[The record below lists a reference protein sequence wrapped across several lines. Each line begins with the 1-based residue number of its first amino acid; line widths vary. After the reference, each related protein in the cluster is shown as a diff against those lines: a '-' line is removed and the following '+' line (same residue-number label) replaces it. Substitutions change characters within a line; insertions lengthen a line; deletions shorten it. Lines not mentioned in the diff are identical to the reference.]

1 MSKVAIIT
9 DSTSYI
15 PANMLQSLP
24 VSVVPLQVIFGH
36 DVFYDNVTI
45 HPEEFYTRL
54 QTNKVNPST
63 SQPSPEAFKHL
74 YLKLLDDGYD
84 VLTIVISS
92 KLSGTMDSALQA
104 QAELPGAPVEVL
116 DTWSTSMA
124 MGYLVL
130 TVARAAAQ
138 GATLHECKT
147 LAEMGKEKIGALFTV
162 STLEYLHRGGRI
174 GGAAAFLGTTLDLK
188 PILTL
193 KEGKIEAMER
203 VRTLSKASDRL
214 VDIFL
219 ERANGHKTIR
229 LGFLHAKA
237 KEEATALME
246 KVHARIPSNMISES
260 ILAEVSPVIGT
271 HTGPGTIGI
280 AYMLGM

>member
-1 MSKVAIIT
+1 
-9 DSTSYI
+9 
-15 PANMLQSLP
+15 
-24 VSVVPLQVIFGH
+24 
-36 DVFYDNVTI
+36 
-45 HPEEFYTRL
+45 
-54 QTNKVNPST
+54 
-63 SQPSPEAFKHL
+63 
-74 YLKLLDDGYD
+74 
-84 VLTIVISS
+84 
-92 KLSGTMDSALQA
+92 
-104 QAELPGAPVEVL
+104 
-116 DTWSTSMA
+116 
-124 MGYLVL
+124 MGYQVL

-147 LAEMGKEKIGALFTV
+147 LAEIARDKTGALFTV

-214 VDIFL
+214 VELFL
-219 ERANGHKTIR
+219 EQAQGHHTVR
-229 LGFLHAKA
+229 LGILHAKA
-237 KEEATALME
+237 QDEGAALMK
-246 KVHARIPSNMISES
+246 KVQDRLPTSMISEA

>member
-1 MSKVAIIT
+1 MSKVAIVS
-9 DSTSYI
+9 DSTANI
-15 PANMLQSLP
+15 PASMLHNLP
-24 VSVVPLQVIFGH
+24 VSVVPLNVIFGH
-36 DVFYDNVTI
+36 ETFFDGVTI
-45 HPEEFYTRL
+45 KSDDFYTRL
-54 QTNKVNPST
+54 QTSKVNPST
-63 SQPSPEAFKHL
+63 SQPSPEAFKSL
-74 YLKLLDDGYD
+74 FLKLLDDGYD
-84 VLTIVISS
+84 VMTIVISA

-104 QAELPGAPVEVL
+104 QAELPGAPIEVM
-116 DTWSTSMA
+116 DTYSTSMA
-124 MGYLVL
+124 MGYQVL

-138 GATLHECKT
+138 GASLHECKV
-147 LAEMGKEKIGALFTV
+147 LAEIAREKTGALFTV

-214 VDIFL
+214 VELFL
-219 ERANGHKTIR
+219 EQAQGHKTVR

-237 KEEATALME
+237 EEEAAALME
-246 KVHARIPSNMISES
+246 KVKQRIPASMISEA
-260 ILAEVSPVIGT
+260 ILAEVSPTIGT

>member
-1 MSKVAIIT
+1 MSKVAIVT
-9 DSTSYI
+9 DSTANI
-15 PANMLQSLP
+15 PASMLQNLP
-24 VSVVPLQVIFGH
+24 VSVVPLHVIFGH
-36 DVFYDNVTI
+36 ETFYDGVTI
-45 HPEEFYTRL
+45 QSDDFYTRL
-54 QTNKVNPST
+54 QTSKVNPST

-84 VLTIVISS
+84 VMTIVISS

-174 GGAAAFLGTTLDLK
+174 GGAAAFLGTSLDLK

-219 ERANGHKTIR
+219 EHANGHQTIR

-237 KEEATALME
+237 KEEAEALME
-246 KVHARIPSNMISES
+246 KVKQRVPASMISEA
-260 ILAEVSPVIGT
+260 ILAEVSPVIGI

>member
-1 MSKVAIIT
+1 MSKVAIVS
-9 DSTSYI
+9 DSTANI
-15 PANMLQSLP
+15 PASMLQNLP
-24 VSVVPLQVIFGH
+24 VSVVPLNVIFGNETFF
-36 DVFYDNVTI
+36 DGVTI
-45 HPEEFYTRL
+45 KSDEFYTRL
-54 QTNKVNPST
+54 QTGKVNPST
-63 SQPSPEAFKHL
+63 SQPSPEAFKSL
-74 YLKLLDDGYD
+74 FLKLLDDGYD
-84 VLTIVISS
+84 VMTIVISS

-104 QAELPGAPVEVL
+104 QAELPGAPIEVL
-116 DTWSTSMA
+116 DTYSTSMA
-124 MGYLVL
+124 MGYQVL

-138 GATLHECKT
+138 GASLHECKV
-147 LAEMGKEKIGALFTV
+147 LAEIAREKTGALFTV

-214 VDIFL
+214 VELFL
-219 ERANGHKTIR
+219 EQAQGHKTVR

-237 KEEATALME
+237 EEEAAALME
-246 KVHARIPSNMISES
+246 KVRQRIPASMINEA
-260 ILAEVSPVIGT
+260 ILAEVSPTIGT

>member
-1 MSKVAIIT
+1 MSKVAIVS
-9 DSTSYI
+9 DSTANI
-15 PANMLQSLP
+15 PASMLQNLP
-24 VSVVPLQVIFGH
+24 VSVVPLNVIFGH
-36 DVFYDNVTI
+36 ETFFDGVTI
-45 HPEEFYTRL
+45 KSDDFYTRL
-54 QTNKVNPST
+54 QTSKVNPST
-63 SQPSPEAFKHL
+63 SQPSPEAFKNL
-74 YLKLLDDGYD
+74 FLKLLDDGYD
-84 VLTIVISS
+84 VMTIVISA

-104 QAELPGAPVEVL
+104 QAELPGAPIEVL
-116 DTWSTSMA
+116 DTYSTSMA
-124 MGYLVL
+124 MGYQVL

-138 GATLHECKT
+138 GASLHECKI
-147 LAEMGKEKIGALFTV
+147 LAEIAREKTGALFTV

-214 VDIFL
+214 VELFL
-219 ERANGHKTIR
+219 EQAQGHKTVR

-237 KEEATALME
+237 EEEAAALME
-246 KVHARIPSNMISES
+246 KVKQRIPASMIKEA
-260 ILAEVSPVIGT
+260 ILAEVSPTIGT

>member
-1 MSKVAIIT
+1 MSKVAIVS
-9 DSTSYI
+9 DSTANI
-15 PANMLQSLP
+15 PASMLQNLP
-24 VSVVPLQVIFGH
+24 VSVVPLNVIFGNETFF
-36 DVFYDNVTI
+36 DGVTI
-45 HPEEFYTRL
+45 KSDEFYTRL
-54 QTNKVNPST
+54 QTGKVNPST
-63 SQPSPEAFKHL
+63 SQPSPEAFKSL
-74 YLKLLDDGYD
+74 FLKLLDDGYD
-84 VLTIVISS
+84 VMTIVISS

-104 QAELPGAPVEVL
+104 QAELPGAPIEVL
-116 DTWSTSMA
+116 DTYSTSMA
-124 MGYLVL
+124 MGYQVL

-138 GATLHECKT
+138 GASLHECKV
-147 LAEMGKEKIGALFTV
+147 LAEIAREKTGALFTV

-214 VDIFL
+214 VELFL
-219 ERANGHKTIR
+219 EQAQGHKSVR

-237 KEEATALME
+237 EEEAAALME
-246 KVHARIPSNMISES
+246 KVRQRIPASMINEA
-260 ILAEVSPVIGT
+260 ILAEVSPTIGT